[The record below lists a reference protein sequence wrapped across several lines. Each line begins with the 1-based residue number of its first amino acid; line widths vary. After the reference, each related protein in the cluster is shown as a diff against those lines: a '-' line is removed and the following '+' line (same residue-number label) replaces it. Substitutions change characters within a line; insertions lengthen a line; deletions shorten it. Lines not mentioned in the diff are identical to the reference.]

1 MSYKHGTMRP
11 FTSVT
16 SVPNINLDENQVGR
30 TTAHWRWW
38 WIRVLHSDYTEAD
51 GSQALN
57 LADLADTLVAS
68 STGGRRCSGAL
79 PDTASNFGFWTCDLR
94 EVFAGGVISAAT
106 MILGYSGDDN
116 GYLTSTNVFTGATLG
131 RKKTAAAALWGMQ
144 PLAGDPLLQLDTTT
158 GTVAAATTGCID
170 VYAMFLL
177 DPDTQYYDGSDS

>member
-11 FTSVT
+11 FGAPQSG
-16 SVPNINLDENQVGR
+16 PNIDLDESKPGR
-30 TTAHWRWW
+30 TKAMWRWW

-51 GSQALN
+51 TSQALN

-68 STGGRRCSGAL
+68 STGARRCSGAI
-79 PDTASNFGFWTCDLR
+79 PTDCDFGLWRADLR
-94 EVFAGGVISAAT
+94 EVFAGGTIAAAT

-116 GYLTSTNVFTGATLG
+116 GYLTSTDVFTGATLG
-131 RKKTAAAALWGMQ
+131 RKKTAGATLWAMQ

-170 VYAMFLL
+170 IYALFML
-177 DPDTQYYDGSDS
+177 DPESQYYDGSDS